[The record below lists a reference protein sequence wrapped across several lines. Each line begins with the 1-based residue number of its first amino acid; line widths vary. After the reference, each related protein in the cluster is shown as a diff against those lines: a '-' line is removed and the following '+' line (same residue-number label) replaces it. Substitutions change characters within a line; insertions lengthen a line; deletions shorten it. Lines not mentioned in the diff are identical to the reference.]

1 MQEKTT
7 YLKKLFTRILSAV
20 FAFAFIA
27 FPITLTFVPINV
39 TASVKQTVDRAQLL
53 KERDQLM
60 FKVKSET
67 ADAQDL
73 KRLEEINLILD
84 SNLELSKDASLTA
97 PSELAPATEVE
108 NPKQ

>member
-27 FPITLTFVPINV
+27 FPITLTFIPTN
-39 TASVKQTVDRAQLL
+39 ARAAVKQTVDRVQLL

-60 FKVKSET
+60 IKVKTET

-73 KRLEEINLILD
+73 KRLEEINLILN
-84 SNLELSKDASLTA
+84 SNLELSKDPSFTA
-97 PSELAPATEVE
+97 PSELAPSVEIE
-108 NPKQ
+108 NPKL

>member
-1 MQEKTT
+1 
-7 YLKKLFTRILSAV
+7 
-20 FAFAFIA
+20 
-27 FPITLTFVPINV
+27 
-39 TASVKQTVDRAQLL
+39 
-53 KERDQLM
+53 M
-60 FKVKSET
+60 FKVKSEI
-67 ADAQDL
+67 ANAQDL